1 MKQILPVSCNG
12 GPDILDVKDN
22 GADILEDEEDA
33 LDAWD
38 ARKLLFVMLNNKEF
52 NKQKNEHIC
61 NSVISIASLFS
72 PHLTTPS
79 SLFRGIQFCLGGGA
93 LLLILYI
100 VTY

>member
-38 ARKLLFVMLNNKEF
+38 ARKLLFVILNNKEL
-52 NKQKNEHIC
+52 NKQKNEHTWA
-61 NSVISIASLFS
+61 SVIRSFVLYPYSVPIL
-72 PHLTTPS
+72 PP
-79 SLFRGIQFCLGGGA
+79 
-93 LLLILYI
+93 LIF
-100 VTY
+100 V

>member
-38 ARKLLFVMLNNKEF
+38 ARKLLFVILNNKEL
-52 NKQKNEHIC
+52 NKQKNEHTRAFVIRSFVFYPY
-61 NSVISIASLFS
+61 SVPIL
-72 PHLTTPS
+72 PP
-79 SLFRGIQFCLGGGA
+79 
-93 LLLILYI
+93 LIF
-100 VTY
+100 V